1 MLLDAMGLMGRATR
15 ISSSTDVAVVLAF
28 AVVCVAAFDPRETLS
43 VLPTYMAAIPLCFA
57 VPAGFF
63 VMRTLNAYRACC
75 RCYAVCLMYLCLL
88 LWLTSMLLPNLHAM
102 VGGTQEEALFL
113 LARRPH
119 GART

>member
-63 VMRTLNAYRACC
+63 CHENTKCIP
-75 RCYAVCLMYLCLL
+75 CLL
-88 LWLTSMLLPNLHAM
+88 PLLCSLFDVLVLAVVAYFNVAPQFACYGWRNT
-102 VGGTQEEALFL
+102 GRSALPVSPPST
-113 LARRPH
+113 RC
-119 GART
+119 